1 MPYWNAL
8 FTNADLKLIFKMNLI
23 HTGFKYK
30 DLKFQSVNLFTKQ
43 QRLISS
49 IIRPCRIEH
58 EIIGHAALPI
68 PGV

>member
-1 MPYWNAL
+1 MLYWNAL

-43 QRLISS
+43 QKPISN
-49 IIRPCRIEH
+49 IISPVV
-58 EIIGHAALPI
+58 LNTKT
-68 PGV
+68 